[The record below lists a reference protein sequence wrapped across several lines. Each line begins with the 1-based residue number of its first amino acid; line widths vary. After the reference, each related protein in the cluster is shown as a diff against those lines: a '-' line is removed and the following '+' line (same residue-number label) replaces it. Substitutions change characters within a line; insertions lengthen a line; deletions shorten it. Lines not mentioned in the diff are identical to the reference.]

1 MLGVHYQSPGFDITA
16 TELSRSMGFAK
27 FNAANRH
34 YGGFAGK
41 FCKFFQIAPSINLYV
56 LVDFEKREGEW
67 HWIMRPRV
75 VQALREL
82 KWFDETQN
90 YVQYHNSEK
99 MKRSC
104 LGLNYRM
111 GFSAATNKSVSNLVG
126 NRIWLI
132 GGIGKDPRQYYLC
145 NYFIVD
151 KVGPAKNIPDFKY
164 FADGQRG
171 VACEPPILLNNLD
184 WFDDFLESQQ
194 NFSLGLRK
202 LDDEYVDKFEKL
214 IGSDQIPPD
223 VERQVRRTGGGFGIP
238 ETNRKVEEAAISL
251 VTRYYEDSG
260 WYVKSEEESH
270 LGYDLLCKNK
280 LLEEHVEVKGT
291 QGELEAF
298 IITSGEVKQSRLDSK
313 FVLYVVTSALSKK
326 PQLQRHTAKE
336 FGQNFTLEPLSY
348 RATPKSKL

>member
-1 MLGVHYQSPGFDITA
+1 MTFIDKIQALTVKDYKTAFMVLSETITTSQLVMLGVHYQSPGFDITA

-111 GFSAATNKSVSNLVG
+111 GFS
-126 NRIWLI
+126 
-132 GGIGKDPRQYYLC
+132 
-145 NYFIVD
+145 
-151 KVGPAKNIPDFKY
+151 
-164 FADGQRG
+164 
-171 VACEPPILLNNLD
+171 
-184 WFDDFLESQQ
+184 
-194 NFSLGLRK
+194 
-202 LDDEYVDKFEKL
+202 
-214 IGSDQIPPD
+214 
-223 VERQVRRTGGGFGIP
+223 
-238 ETNRKVEEAAISL
+238 
-251 VTRYYEDSG
+251 
-260 WYVKSEEESH
+260 
-270 LGYDLLCKNK
+270 
-280 LLEEHVEVKGT
+280 
-291 QGELEAF
+291 
-298 IITSGEVKQSRLDSK
+298 
-313 FVLYVVTSALSKK
+313 
-326 PQLQRHTAKE
+326 
-336 FGQNFTLEPLSY
+336 
-348 RATPKSKL
+348 